1 MTRRISAVLVGLSAF
16 VLVLALA
23 LAGSAS
29 AEQLSTSLMYVAGPG
44 QQLMCVATNVTN
56 RDVEVWIS
64 VQNAT
69 GTVLSEESFTVPP
82 LQTVTRSARPGQHVW
97 CRFRVAYKNSIR
109 ANITMFNVL
118 EGGGY
123 GDSVIVLPAN

>member
-16 VLVLALA
+16 VLA
-23 LAGSAS
+23 LAGPAS
-29 AEQLSTSLMYVAGPG
+29 AAQLSTSLMFVDGPG

-56 RDVEVWIS
+56 NDVEVWIS

-97 CRFRVAYKNSIR
+97 CRFRVAYKNTIR